1 MFNKNG
7 DAPGRYDIFQYQT
20 TNTTNPGYRLIGQWT
35 DELQLNVS
43 FACPSSFAYEMSE
56 QVFNM
61 LHEADMCMSIS
72 KCSCSLLRVSAGT
85 DNHNNTTVR
94 ALMMMAVMGVCVEFM
109 PDCVLGKSV
118 NHLTETEARVA

>member
-1 MFNKNG
+1 M
-7 DAPGRYDIFQYQT
+7 
-20 TNTTNPGYRLIGQWT
+20 
-35 DELQLNVS
+35 S